1 MDNSREN
8 RARQKSVAKIGSLT
22 ALILWFLRLAVAPL
36 VENRRPVRQEMSQSE
51 SRSNLL
57 YVNVFP

>member
-1 MDNSREN
+1 MGNSREN
-8 RARQKSVAKIGSLT
+8 RARQRSAAKIGSLA
-22 ALILWFLRLAVAPL
+22 ALILWFLRLAVVPL